1 MPAAVLGGQ
10 HDILLL
16 PAGPPAH
23 IPAPPTAPPPPPV
36 EHDLGDSDDSDAGGW
51 CPLQYSSLAT
61 GALLA
66 QLPPPLLL
74 LPSSLLVCHGLVGQC
89 LSACSLPLP
98 MHFPTALSAG
108 EDDEA
113 IAARA
118 EWEASERR
126 RLEPPRLVLLRTQS
140 NQ

>member
-1 MPAAVLGGQ
+1 VVSAVALTADCHAA
-10 HDILLL
+10 
-16 PAGPPAH
+16 AGH
-23 IPAPPTAPPPPPV
+23 
-36 EHDLGDSDDSDAGGW
+36 
-51 CPLQYSSLAT
+51 CPLVIAPVLMPRLAP
-61 GALLA
+61 A
-66 QLPPPLLL
+66 
-74 LPSSLLVCHGLVGQC
+74 
-89 LSACSLPLP
+89 
-98 MHFPTALSAG
+98 AG

>member
-1 MPAAVLGGQ
+1 MPRLA
-10 HDILLL
+10 
-16 PAGPPAH
+16 PA
-23 IPAPPTAPPPPPV
+23 
-36 EHDLGDSDDSDAGGW
+36 
-51 CPLQYSSLAT
+51 
-61 GALLA
+61 
-66 QLPPPLLL
+66 
-74 LPSSLLVCHGLVGQC
+74 
-89 LSACSLPLP
+89 
-98 MHFPTALSAG
+98 AG